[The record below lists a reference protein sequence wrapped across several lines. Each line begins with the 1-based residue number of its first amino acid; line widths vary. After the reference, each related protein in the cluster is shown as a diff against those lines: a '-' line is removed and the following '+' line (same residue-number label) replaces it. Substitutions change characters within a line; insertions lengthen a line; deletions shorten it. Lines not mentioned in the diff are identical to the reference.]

1 MADLKDDMSND
12 KLIYINNKQVLKT
25 FDKRNFWK

>member
-25 FDKRNFWK
+25 FDKRNF